1 MALLNYPP
9 RTLTCRLSCPS
20 SIQEQSLFSDEPET
34 PLRRLGSKVRHMTG
48 SGWALTRLSTDLWVT
63 SHSSREPSS
72 YPASR
77 SGPGPEP
84 GWVGGGGGVV
94 RAGGGGVGGDKSKR
108 GG

>member
-77 SGPGPEP
+77 SGPGPEA

-94 RAGGGGVGGDKSKR
+94 RAGGVGGDKSKR